1 MGIGIGAVED
11 ILSRMEDYGYIT
23 SDQWHSSLEDLSE
36 YKNSLSALE
45 ELYNSMDSSEEKE
58 ALGSNIEEWKAN
70 LQMYEDDLSLLDEN
84 AVIKIKFAYDNA
96 QLQQQVDNSLALA
109 EASGQSDSAVSNYID
124 NLTYFPLK
132 IISHSMGFII
142 NSRTE
147 CSIC

>member
-1 MGIGIGAVED
+1 M
-11 ILSRMEDYGYIT
+11 
-23 SDQWHSSLEDLSE
+23 
-36 YKNSLSALE
+36 ALE
-45 ELYNSMDSSEEKE
+45 ELYNSMDSGEEKE
-58 ALGSNIEEWKAN
+58 SLGSNIEEWKAN

-96 QLQQQVDNSLALA
+96 QLQQEVDNSLALA

-142 NSRTE
+142 NSRSE
-147 CSIC
+147 RSIC